1 MVGSGGLVVINQ
13 QTCMVEVARFFMQFT
28 QSESCGKCVVCREG
42 TKQMLNLLTDIVEG
56 RGTAETLEL
65 LEQLAET
72 VKVGSLCGLG
82 KTAPN
87 PVLST
92 LKYFREE
99 YNAHVFEGRCPAN
112 QCEAFKKYIV
122 IEEKCK
128 SCGLCARKCPVNAIE
143 GAKGVPYTI
152 DKEKCIKCG
161 ACVESC
167 KFNAI
172 MIG

>member
-1 MVGSGGLVVINQ
+1 
-13 QTCMVEVARFFMQFT
+13 
-28 QSESCGKCVVCREG
+28 
-42 TKQMLNLLTDIVEG
+42 MLNLLTDIVEG
-56 RGTAETLEL
+56 RGTGETLEL
-65 LEQLAET
+65 LEKLAET

-92 LKYFREE
+92 LKYFRDE

-112 QCEAFKKYIV
+112 RCEAFKKYTIV
-122 IEEKCK
+122 EDKCK
-128 SCGLCARKCPVNAIE
+128 SCGICARKCPVEAIE

-152 DKEKCIKCG
+152 DKDKCIKCG

-167 KFNAI
+167 KFDAI